1 MKQYHPYLSYKREK
15 KYYILTKSGK
25 QVYFGATGYE
35 DYTMHKDDERKKRYI
50 DRHQS
55 REDWSIY
62 GIDTSGWWSR
72 YLLWNKKT
80 IKESYDDIK
89 KRFSSVFNKE

>member
-1 MKQYHPYLSYKREK
+1 MKTYYPYKSDKPEK
-15 KYYILTKSGK
+15 KFYIITKDGK
-25 QVYFGATGYE
+25 KVYFGATGYE
-35 DYTMHKDDERKKRYI
+35 DYTMHKDDESKKRYI
-50 DRHQS
+50 GRHQR

-80 IKESYDDIK
+80 LKESYDDIK
-89 KRFSSVFNKE
+89 KRFSSVFNK